1 MKVKD
6 TISVDLIYSTVRE
19 RMKEFL
25 ETTDYFYTN
34 DTDASRIIS
43 RDFPK
48 WQYTGV
54 APFEEVMMWCEEHF
68 GRDWLWSFET
78 IYFKNERDKAMF
90 LLKWS

>member
-25 ETTDYFYTN
+25 STTHYFYTN
-34 DTDASRIIS
+34 DIDASRIIS
-43 RDFPK
+43 RDFPS
-48 WQYTGV
+48 WQYNGEST
-54 APFEEVMMWCEEHF
+54 FEEIMMWCEEHF

-78 IYFKNERDKAMF
+78 IYFKNERDKAVF
-90 LLKWS
+90 LLKWA

>member
-6 TISVDLIYSTVRE
+6 TISVDLIYSTVRG

-25 ETTDYFYTN
+25 STTDYFYTN
-34 DTDASRIIS
+34 DSEAARIIA
-43 RDFPK
+43 RDFPN

-54 APFEEVMMWCEEHF
+54 APFEEVMVWCEEHF
-68 GRDWLWSFET
+68 GRDWLWTFET
-78 IYFKNERDKAMF
+78 VYFKNERDKAVF